1 MAKGSIT
8 IEFDS
13 AEDLLQQL
21 QFLVKG
27 VACCGGHREE
37 KAAPSK
43 YASKY
48 APPELRTDP
57 AKPALPSA
65 QEVEKATPPVVT
77 EKKAEEKPA
86 EAAPTPTATPAAE
99 PTTPAAEPVQ
109 TQAPGQAET
118 VTLENLATAPYE
130 ELLAFCARHPEV
142 GVDPKTCSASFFRK
156 LVESK
161 IKTFLTV

>member
-1 MAKGSIT
+1 MAKGRIT

-43 YASKY
+43 CVT
-48 APPELRTDP
+48 PELRADP
-57 AKPALPSA
+57 TKSALPPV
-65 QEVEKATPPVVT
+65 QEAEKATPPVAT
-77 EKKAEEKPA
+77 EKKTEEKPA
-86 EAAPTPTATPAAE
+86 AAAPTTPTTPAAGT
-99 PTTPAAEPVQ
+99 TTPAAEPVQ

-130 ELLAFCARHPEV
+130 ELLAFCTRHPEV

-161 IKTFLTV
+161 VKTFLTV

>member
-1 MAKGSIT
+1 MAKGRIT

-27 VACCGGHREE
+27 VACCGGRREE
-37 KAAPSK
+37 KPAATPT
-43 YASKY
+43 A
-48 APPELRTDP
+48 A
-57 AKPALPSA
+57 
-65 QEVEKATPPVVT
+65 EKALFVPPKPVFPPPAEDAPVVT

-86 EAAPTPTATPAAE
+86 EAAPTPSVTPAAE
-99 PTTPAAEPVQ
+99 PTPVAEPVQ
-109 TQAPGQAET
+109 TQASGQAET

-130 ELLAFCARHPEV
+130 ELLAFCTRHSEV